1 VSCNPK
7 APFGSWADTKRML
20 IDMMAGK
27 YVWGVITLEEAIKK
41 AKSYK
46 ISDSSIE
53 KALTLI

>member
-20 IDMMAGK
+20 KDMMDGK
-27 YVWGVITLEEAIKK
+27 YVWGPISLEEAIKK

-46 ISDSSIE
+46 ISDSAIE
-53 KALTLI
+53 KAISLI

>member
-1 VSCNPK
+1 
-7 APFGSWADTKRML
+7 
-20 IDMMAGK
+20 
-27 YVWGVITLEEAIKK
+27 LEEAIKK